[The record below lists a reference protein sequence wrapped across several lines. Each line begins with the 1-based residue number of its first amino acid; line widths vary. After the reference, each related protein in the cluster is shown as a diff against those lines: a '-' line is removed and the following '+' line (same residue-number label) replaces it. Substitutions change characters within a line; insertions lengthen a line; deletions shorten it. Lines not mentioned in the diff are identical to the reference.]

1 MILDAI
7 KFAIDA
13 HFGQYR
19 DLSKEPYINHPKRV
33 AGEVAL
39 LPYVNEPMI
48 AAAWLHDVV
57 EDCGVS
63 LDTIHKH
70 FGPEVASLV
79 KDLTFDVTMFKNLSY
94 IDRKMAQNM
103 HVTRASF
110 NAKSI
115 KLIDRMDNLADLAR
129 NVREY
134 NRHRL
139 DNYLLATR
147 DLIQR
152 LNALSSEYVDH
163 NLLHNLLILYTSI
176 KGSNDV

>member
-1 MILDAI
+1 
-7 KFAIDA
+7 
-13 HFGQYR
+13 
-19 DLSKEPYINHPKRV
+19 
-33 AGEVAL
+33 
-39 LPYVNEPMI
+39 
-48 AAAWLHDVV
+48 
-57 EDCGVS
+57 
-63 LDTIHKH
+63 
-70 FGPEVASLV
+70 
-79 KDLTFDVTMFKNLSY
+79 MFKNLSY